1 MNSPLILTFPTCLAV
16 WLTAAAPSLPA
27 QNLPKTE
34 AVNAVPAVAAKS
46 PSGLY
51 LQGHLVLKDGTEK
64 EGKGDFA
71 GAYFKFRDARDL
83 FDSAYEADRT
93 WNAEIVEYRRRK
105 IREDMERV
113 RLAEIQRRAAGG
125 PPSPSGV
132 IGNASG
138 KDLTIERAQPAGG
151 SSGARN
157 TAVVME
163 ERLRGMQAQIDALT
177 KRNEE
182 VVTKLGA
189 SEQSLREARAAGLDA
204 RSAEKALRQSLADA
218 QTKLATAEP
227 AAKRKNEDLTKR
239 VEKLEQQLGS
249 AMSQLSAAN
258 SKSGNLLGELEK
270 AYGEIKDRTRERDEI
285 KRERDQM
292 EVLLAGADGGKAPE
306 KLKIIAEN
314 HRLKKELEAAEA
326 NVAKLTAEKTADQQ
340 EIAALRGQLQGIQ
353 EQVTRFQQESED
365 YRQQIKA
372 LTERLDATNLRLAE
386 TGAGA
391 VPEFEAS
398 QENKVLR
405 GIILQQ
411 MKQQAK
417 RETARKNIMEDLA
430 REGVLESM
438 KNLGVETARVY
449 RALNDM
455 ASSPAMTREQR
466 GVLSNTRLDQ
476 FLIKNGVGDLMMVQD
491 SQALKEG
498 ASANPG
504 TGGPESIGARTKEE
518 LTPELKAYANAAEV
532 QFNQGSYGEAESQYR
547 KILMIEPMNVHA
559 LSNLGV
565 VQVNQGNYAEA
576 EKSIKKALAYF
587 YDSAPAHYLLGV
599 IYMRQ
604 NLLDEA
610 VEEIKES
617 LKLEGKN
624 ANAHLTLG
632 MIAAQRKKRG
642 EAEGYFKQAIA
653 LDSSNA
659 TAHFNLAVLYATDER
674 QKLDLA
680 RQHYRLARRYGANR
694 DEKMDNLLG
703 S

>member
-1 MNSPLILTFPTCLAV
+1 MNSSLILTFPVCLS
-16 WLTAAAPSLPA
+16 LCLMTAAPPVLA
-27 QNLPKTE
+27 QNLPKME
-34 AVNAVPAVAAKS
+34 ASAVVPAAAANS
-46 PSGLY
+46 PSQLY
-51 LQGHLVLKDGTEK
+51 LQGHLVLKDGVEK
-64 EGKGDFA
+64 EGKGDFT

-83 FDSAYEADRT
+83 FDSAYEADRS
-93 WNAEIVEYRRRK
+93 WNSEIVEYRRRK

-132 IGNASG
+132 IGNASA
-138 KDLTIERAQPAGG
+138 KELTIERAQPANGPNG
-151 SSGARN
+151 SRN
-157 TAVVME
+157 TTVVME

-182 VVTKLGA
+182 VVTKLGS
-189 SEQSLREARAAGLDA
+189 SEEALRAAKAAGLDA
-204 RSAEKALRQSLADA
+204 RAAEKVLRQSLAEV
-218 QTKLATAEP
+218 QTKLATASP
-227 AAKRKNEDLTKR
+227 AAKRKNDDLTKR
-239 VEKLEQQLGS
+239 VEQLEKQLGE
-249 AMSQLSAAN
+249 AMTQLSAAN
-258 SKSGNLLGELEK
+258 SKSDGLLGELEK
-270 AYGEIKDRTRERDEI
+270 AYGEIKERTKERDEI

-292 EVLLAGADGGKAPE
+292 EALLTGADGGKAPE

-314 HRLKKELEAAEA
+314 QRLKKELETAQA
-326 NVAKLTAEKTADQQ
+326 NVAKLTTEKAADQQ
-340 EIAALRGQLQGIQ
+340 EIIALRGQLQGIQ
-353 EQVTRFQQESED
+353 EQVARFQQESED

-386 TGAGA
+386 TGTWA
-391 VPEFEAS
+391 VSEVEAS

-411 MKQQAK
+411 IKQQSK

-438 KNLGVETARVY
+438 KNLGVETARIY

-455 ASSPAMTREQR
+455 AASPPMNKEQR

-476 FLIKNGVGDLMMVQD
+476 FLLKNGVGDLMMVQD
-491 SQALKEG
+491 SQALKPD
-498 ASANPG
+498 AAANPAAAG
-504 TGGPESIGARTKEE
+504 EARTKED
-518 LTPELKAYANAAEV
+518 LTPELKAYANAAEE
-532 QFNQGSYGEAESQYR
+532 QFRQGSFSEAETQYR

-576 EKSIKKALAYF
+576 EKTIKKALAYF
-587 YDSAPAHYLLGV
+587 YDSGPAHYLLGV

-604 NLLDEA
+604 KLTDEA
-610 VEEIKES
+610 VEEIKEC
-617 LKLEGKN
+617 LKLDSKN

-632 MIAAQRKKRG
+632 LIAAQKKKHG
-642 EAEGYFKQAIA
+642 EAEQYFKEAIA
-653 LDSSNA
+653 LDSANA
-659 TAHFNLAVLYATDER
+659 TAHFNLAVLYATDE
-674 QKLDLA
+674 KLTLA
-680 RQHYRLARRYGANR
+680 RQHYRLAIRYGANR
-694 DEKMDNLLG
+694 DGKMDNLLG